1 MRLSNILY
9 LYRVRLR
16 SRVVQELFALA
27 GISVGVALV
36 FAALVANTSLTGSM
50 RQMTEGIIGDAALQL
65 ASRGPEGFEEDL
77 LLDVRQIDGVE
88 QAAPVLEARA
98 NVLGPNGRRSVLLLA
113 GDASF
118 SELGGNFL
126 PYFTDP
132 ELGKERVIALPGPLA
147 SSLGLSLGQR
157 VRVEVDSRIVSAPL
171 GARLQE
177 SDIGELIHHPV
188 VLGPL
193 AAGQAVTG
201 MGEQVTRIFVKTAP
215 GRERSVE
222 AALREIAG
230 DRLDVGPADADITT
244 FEQAAYP
251 TNQSTALFS
260 VFSALVGFLFA
271 FSAVLLTVPQRRR
284 LVADLRMAGHD
295 ATASVQLLLLDALV
309 LGAAGSVLG
318 VVLGDQL
325 SRHLFDTAPGY
336 LSAAFAI
343 GSQRIV
349 SWESVAIAIG
359 AGVLASCLAVLVPL
373 RDILVTRP
381 RRRRQSGESAGREQ
395 WVAAAGSACLVA
407 AVGIVALAPRAAL
420 VGIALLTVALLLF
433 LPLLLRV
440 AVCVFGLV
448 ARPVRSVSPTLARI
462 ELRSRESQPRTFA
475 LSATGAIAV
484 FATVAIGGA
493 HADLERGL
501 DASAREIDGNA
512 DIWVT
517 FHGKANTLATTPF
530 GNASMVSDM
539 VENVPGA
546 RKARLYRGSFLDVGD
561 HRAWVIAPPR
571 ASRQP
576 VPLSQIRSGDGRVA
590 AARIRRGGWIV
601 LSESVADELDVGPGD
616 RVRLP
621 SPRPMP
627 YRVAAVT
634 TNLGWPPGAII
645 LNADDYA
652 RAWGSE
658 RASAVHVEVASRA
671 SSARVAAAISEAIP
685 SHIPMHVETAGQRTS
700 RHYALTREGLSRL
713 TQISALVLIA
723 AALAMV
729 ATMGG
734 MIWQRRPT
742 LAALKVHG
750 YSQRELWLA
759 LLIESILLLGTACVA
774 GAAFGLYGQVLL
786 SRALETITGFPV
798 FYGLAGLTA
807 GLILLLVTAVAVA
820 MIALPGWLATRVR
833 AAPGA
838 AP

>member
-1 MRLSNILY
+1 MRLSNIFY

-27 GISVGVALV
+27 GIAVGVALV
-36 FAALVANTSLTGSM
+36 FAALIANTSLTGSM
-50 RQMTEGIIGDAALQL
+50 RQMTEGIIGDASLQL
-65 ASRGPEGFEEDL
+65 ASRGPEGFDEDL
-77 LLDVRQIDGVE
+77 LLDVREIDGVE

-98 NVLGPNGRRSVLLLA
+98 NVLGPNGRRSILLVA
-113 GDASF
+113 GDSSF
-118 SELGGNFL
+118 SRLGGNFL
-126 PYFTDP
+126 PYFTDS

-147 SSLGLSLGQR
+147 SSLGLSLGQE
-157 VRVEVDSRIVSAPL
+157 VRVEVDHRTVTAPL
-171 GARLQE
+171 GARLQQ
-177 SDIGELIHHPV
+177 SDIGDLIHHPV

-193 AAGQAVTG
+193 LAGQAVTG
-201 MGEQVTRIFVKTAP
+201 MHGQVTRIFVKTRP
-215 GRERSVE
+215 GREQSVE
-222 AALREIAG
+222 AALEEIAG
-230 DRLDVGPADADITT
+230 DGLDVRPADADITT
-244 FEQAAYP
+244 FERAAYP

-309 LGAAGSVLG
+309 LGAAGSLLG

-325 SRHLFDTAPGY
+325 SRQLFDTAPGY

-349 SWESVAIAIG
+349 SWESLAIAVS

-373 RDILVTRP
+373 RDVLAVRP
-381 RRRRQSGESAGREQ
+381 RRRPASGVRVDREN
-395 WVAAAGSACLVA
+395 WAAAAGCGCLGA

-420 VGIALLTVALLLF
+420 VGITLLTLALLLC
-433 LPLLLRV
+433 LPLLLRATV
-440 AVCVFGLV
+440 GAFGFL
-448 ARPVRSVSPTLARI
+448 ARPLRSVSPTLARI
-462 ELRSRESQPRTFA
+462 ELRARESQPRTFA
-475 LSATGAIAV
+475 LSATGAVAV

-512 DIWVT
+512 DVWVT
-517 FHGKANTLATTPF
+517 FRGKANTLATTPF
-530 GNASMVSDM
+530 SDPSAVSDL
-539 VENVPGA
+539 VEDVPGV
-546 RKARLYRGSFLDVGD
+546 RRVRLYRGTFLDVRD

-571 ASRQP
+571 ASRHP
-576 VPLSQIRSGDGRVA
+576 VPRSQIRSGDVGLATARV
-590 AARIRRGGWIV
+590 RHGGWV
-601 LSESVADELDVGPGD
+601 ALSESVADELDVGPGD

-621 SPRPMP
+621 SPRPTAF
-627 YRVAAVT
+627 RVAAVT

-645 LNADDYA
+645 MNADDYA
-652 RAWGSE
+652 AAWKSE
-658 RASAVHVEVASRA
+658 RASALHVDVVRGGSG
-671 SSARVAAAISEAIP
+671 ARVAAAVSEALP
-685 SHIPMHVETAGQRTS
+685 PHVPMHVETAAQRTE

-750 YSQRELWLA
+750 YSQRELWSA
-759 LLIESILLLGTACVA
+759 LLIESVLLLGTACLA

-798 FYGLAGLTA
+798 FYAVAGLTA
-807 GLILLLVTAVAVA
+807 VVILLLVTAVAVA

>member
-1 MRLSNILY
+1 MRLSNVFY

-16 SRVVQELFALA
+16 SRMVQEAFALA
-27 GISVGVALV
+27 GIAVGVALV
-36 FAALVANTSLTGSM
+36 FAALIANTSLTGSM
-50 RQMTEGIIGDAALQL
+50 RQMTEGIVGDATLQL
-65 ASRGPEGFEEDL
+65 ASRGPGGFDEEIL
-77 LLDVRQIDGVE
+77 QDVRALDGVE

-98 NVLGPNGRRSVLLLA
+98 NVLGPNGRRSVLLIA
-113 GDASF
+113 GDSSF
-118 SELGGNFL
+118 SRLGGNFL

-132 ELGKERVIALPGPLA
+132 DLGRERVIALSDPMA
-147 SSLGLSLGQR
+147 SSLGLSLGQK
-157 VRVEVDSRIVSAPL
+157 VRVEVDSRIVTAPL
-171 GARLQE
+171 GARLQHD
-177 SDIGELIHHPV
+177 DIGDLIHHPV

-193 AAGQAVTG
+193 GAGQAVTG
-201 MGEQVTRIFVKTAP
+201 MPDQITRIFVKTRP
-215 GRERSVE
+215 GRTAAVETALER
-222 AALREIAG
+222 IAG
-230 DRLDVGPADADITT
+230 EGLDVRPADADVTA

-251 TNQSTALFS
+251 TSRSTALFS
-260 VFSALVGFLFA
+260 LFSALVGFLFA

-309 LGAAGSVLG
+309 LGVAGSLLG

-349 SWESVAIAIG
+349 SWQSLAIALS

-373 RDILVTRP
+373 RDILSVRP
-381 RRRRQSGESAGREQ
+381 RRRLTSGRRLEREY
-395 WVAAAGSACLVA
+395 WVAAAGCGCLVA
-407 AVGIVALAPRAAL
+407 TVGIVALAPRAAL
-420 VGIALLTVALLLF
+420 VGITLLTLALLLF
-433 LPLLLRV
+433 LPLLLRI
-440 AVCVFGLV
+440 AVGAFGLLT
-448 ARPVRSVSPTLARI
+448 RPLRSVAPTLARI
-462 ELRSRESQPRTFA
+462 ELRARESQPRIFA
-475 LSATGAIAV
+475 LSATGAVAV

-512 DIWVT
+512 DVWVT
-517 FHGKANTLATTPF
+517 FQGKANTLATTPF
-530 GNASMVSDM
+530 NNPARVSDV
-539 VENVPGA
+539 VEGVPGVG
-546 RKARLYRGSFLDVGD
+546 RVRLYRGTFLDVGD

-571 ASRQP
+571 AARRP
-576 VPLSQIRSGDGRVA
+576 VPRSQIRSGDVGLA
-590 AARIRRGGWIV
+590 AARIRHGGWIA
-601 LSESVADELDVGPGD
+601 LSESVADELEVGPGD
-616 RVRLP
+616 VVRLP
-621 SPRPMP
+621 SPRPTAF
-627 YRVAAVT
+627 RVAVVT
-634 TNLGWPPGAII
+634 TNLGWPPGAIV

-652 RAWGSE
+652 AAWESE
-658 RASAVHVEVASRA
+658 QASALHVDVLPGR
-671 SSARVAAAISEAIP
+671 SSTEVAAAISEARP
-685 SHIPMHVETAGQRTS
+685 AYLPMRVETAGQRTN

-750 YSQRELWLA
+750 YSQRELWSA
-759 LLIESILLLGTACVA
+759 LLIESGLLLGTACLA

-798 FYGLAGLTA
+798 FHALAGLTA
-807 GLILLLVTAVAVA
+807 LAILLLLTAVAVA